1 MRSFGLIG
9 FPLSHSFSGTYFGEK
24 FRNEG
29 ISDCTYNLFPLEHI
43 DLLPQLIS
51 ENVNLLGLNVTI
63 PYKEKVIPYLDETDD
78 GISDVGAVNTIKI
91 YRDRKKIRLK
101 GFNTDMYGFSESI
114 RPFVKPGAGNALIL
128 GTGGASKAVNA
139 VLKSW
144 NIHVTWVSRNPSKE
158 NQISYEQITPELMTA
173 SNIIINT
180 SPLGMYPRVDSFP
193 DIPYKYLSSAHILF
207 DLVYNPEET
216 LFMIKGKEKGA
227 VVINGLKM
235 LYLQA
240 EKSWEIWNSD
250 SL

>member
-9 FPLSHSFSGTYFGEK
+9 FPLSHSFSGTYFAEK
-24 FRNEG
+24 FRKEG
-29 ISDCTYNLFPLEHI
+29 ITDCSYNLYPLEHI
-43 DLLPQLIS
+43 DRFPQLIA
-51 ENVNLLGLNVTI
+51 ENENLLGLNVTI
-63 PYKEKVIPYLDETDD
+63 PYKEKVIPYLDETDE

-101 GFNTDMYGFSESI
+101 GFNTDIYGFSESI
-114 RPFVKPGAGNALIL
+114 KPFVKPGDWNALIL

-144 NIHVTWVSRNPSKE
+144 DVHVTWVSRNPSKE

-173 SNIIINT
+173 SKIIINT
-180 SPLGMYPRVDSFP
+180 SPLGMHPRVDSFP
-193 DIPYKYLSSAHILF
+193 AIPYEYLTPDHILF

-227 VVINGLKM
+227 IVLNGLKM
-235 LYLQA
+235 LHLQA
-240 EKSWEIWNSD
+240 DKAWEIWNSGR
-250 SL
+250 L

>member
-193 DIPYKYLSSAHILF
+193 DIPYKYLSPAHILF

>member
-1 MRSFGLIG
+1 
-9 FPLSHSFSGTYFGEK
+9 
-24 FRNEG
+24 
-29 ISDCTYNLFPLEHI
+29 
-43 DLLPQLIS
+43 
-51 ENVNLLGLNVTI
+51 
-63 PYKEKVIPYLDETDD
+63 
-78 GISDVGAVNTIKI
+78 
-91 YRDRKKIRLK
+91 
-101 GFNTDMYGFSESI
+101 MYGFSESI

-193 DIPYKYLSSAHILF
+193 DIPYKYLSPAHILF